1 MKIKKLLSIALVSFF
16 IASCAT
22 TTKFPV
28 SDAAPAA
35 DISVKKKKDNNNNYV
50 VEVTAKNLAEAS
62 RLNPPRS
69 NYNVWIVTE
78 NGITKNIGQLS
89 NRNARTAS
97 LKTVTPFDVREI
109 FITAENQGDLSYPSG
124 AEITRTTLK

>member
-1 MKIKKLLSIALVSFF
+1 M
-16 IASCAT
+16 
-22 TTKFPV
+22 
-28 SDAAPAA
+28 
-35 DISVKKKKDNNNNYV
+35 

-62 RLNPPRS
+62 RLSPPRS

-78 NGITKNIGQLS
+78 NGVTKNIGQLT
-89 NRNARTAS
+89 NRNARMAS